1 MVQVR
6 DSVPNAALGTLS
18 ADMAHLSDHA
28 AINGHANDADSNLSA
43 DLRNLL
49 NALQAIRVGDFSVRL
64 PVDQTGLIG
73 KISDVFNDIVS
84 ANERMAQQL
93 EYVGEMVG
101 REGKTRHRV
110 KFGLSHGSWAD
121 MEASINTLIDDLL
134 WPTTAVTRAISA
146 VAQG

>member
-6 DSVPNAALGTLS
+6 ESVPNAALDTLS
-18 ADMAHLSDHA
+18 PDIAHLPEDA
-28 AINGHANDADSNLSA
+28 PANGHANGADSDSGA

-49 NALQAIRVGDFSVRL
+49 NALQAVRVGDFSVRL

-73 KISDVFNDIVS
+73 KISDVFNDIVA

-93 EYVGEMVG
+93 EHVGEMVG

-110 KFGLSHGSWAD
+110 KFGLSHGSWGD
-121 MEASINTLIDDLL
+121 METSVNTLIDDL
-134 WPTTAVTRAISA
+134 
-146 VAQG
+146 